1 MAVQRLR
8 IAVIFLALS
17 VLPACQMVQPPAD
30 LPPRPDTGPPVPEYT
45 VLDDEHMVFVEVPD
59 GHKTPRE
66 RLEAI
71 VRDIGDDHQRHNQ
84 VTVLFM
90 NSQNDEARRAVRRRH
105 AMAHSQLLTFAF
117 AVGVPLP
124 DGKVV
129 LTVGHFN

>member
-1 MAVQRLR
+1 MALQKLR
-8 IAVIFLALS
+8 IAVIVLALS

-30 LPPRPDTGPPVPEYT
+30 LPPRPDTGPPAPEYT
-45 VLDDEHMVFVEVPD
+45 VLDDEYLVLIEVPE

-71 VRDIGDDHQRHNQ
+71 VRDIGDDHQRHNR

-90 NSQNDEARRAVRRRH
+90 NSQNDEARRAVARRH
-105 AMAHSQLLTFAF
+105 VMPRSHLLMFAF

-124 DGKVV
+124 NGKVV
-129 LTVGHFN
+129 LDVGVFN